1 MALTKFGRCL
11 HYVENY
17 MNSTV
22 EKWTATDKFWG
33 KVFVVLVEQYKMAKH
48 ITFRKE
54 EIAELLPKR
63 TAKKQFNR

>member
-1 MALTKFGRCL
+1 
-11 HYVENY
+11 

-33 KVFVVLVEQYKMAKH
+33 KGCVVLVEQYKIAKH

-63 TAKKQFNR
+63 TARKQFNR